1 MIFKFNKF
9 LILLIFS
16 LASLFLTSEE
26 SIEVK
31 NEYTQVVGE
40 IIEILDRNHFKK
52 NIEVNNQKV
61 IDNYF
66 ANLDKEKILLT
77 SEEVSSYST
86 KFKNIYNLDEIFK
99 IYENYSSRSLE
110 LINYQI
116 EVVNLINDSKDLNT
130 TEFIEKSRE
139 DKKRFN
145 SLDAIK
151 NYHALLIKNE
161 LINILLSN
169 EDFEN
174 SRAKL
179 LKRLINR
186 VKSLKR
192 IKSDDIFTLY
202 TNSITSLYDPH
213 TNYLSPKSQEDFEI
227 NMSLSLEGI
236 GAILS
241 SEDGITKIVRLIPG
255 GPAEKSGLL
264 KVNDK
269 IVGVASLPENDI
281 EDVRDWRIDE
291 VVRLIRGPK
300 NTKVR
305 LEVIPN
311 SSPDDVLGRVIEIT
325 RGLVK
330 LEDQAA
336 KKKNVEIYRPNKS
349 YNIGVIDL
357 PAFYMDFDAFSR
369 NQFNYKSSSKDVRN
383 LLRELKEDQVDGVIL
398 DLRGNSGGSLYEAYS
413 LAKLFIGKGSI
424 VQVMESNGSIQPLG
438 HTRGIQNYEGPVM
451 ILVDK
456 LSASASEIL
465 AGAFQD
471 YKRGLVVGSNTFGKG
486 TVQRLENLSYGQLK
500 FTEQKFYRVSG
511 KSTQNLGVIPDI
523 NLPYVFDSEEVGEM
537 ALENSLPYD
546 DISSLE
552 YEPFNSTS
560 NIEMIQSFS
569 KKRVSDSDLNEY
581 IKDQRIQIKNELDK
595 KLIPVN
601 YLVRKSEKKAQEEK
615 RLFIE
620 NRFRV
625 SVGLKPYLNF
635 QEFLDADPE
644 EFNEFSEK
652 MVLEEAARILI
663 DQINFNKPKRLSN
676 SYLRWKFFLSM

>member
-1 MIFKFNKF
+1 MVLKLNKF
-9 LILLIFS
+9 LILLVYF
-16 LASLFLTSEE
+16 LASLNLQSKE
-26 SIEVK
+26 SLGVK
-31 NEYTQVVGE
+31 NEYIPVINE
-40 IIEILDRNHFKK
+40 IIEILDQNHFKK
-52 NIEVNNQKV
+52 NIEINHQKV
-61 IDNYF
+61 IDNF
-66 ANLDKEKILLT
+66 LVNIDKEKIVFT
-77 SEEVSSYST
+77 SFEFNSY
-86 KFKNIYNLDEIFK
+86 KARFKDIFNLDEIFK
-99 IYENYSSRSLE
+99 IYQDYSDRTFE
-110 LINYQI
+110 LISYQKD
-116 EVVNLINDSKDLNT
+116 VVDLIDTSADLNT
-130 TEFIEKSRE
+130 PEFVEKSRE
-139 DKKRFN
+139 DEKRFN
-145 SLDAIK
+145 SLDSIK

-169 EDFEN
+169 DNFEN
-174 SRAKL
+174 SKSKI
-179 LKRLINR
+179 LKRLKNR

-192 IKSDDIFTLY
+192 IKSDDIFSLY
-202 TNSITSLYDPH
+202 INSITSLYDPH

-241 SEDGITKIVRLIPG
+241 TEDGITKIVRLIPG
-255 GPAEKSGLL
+255 GPADKSGLL

-305 LEVIPN
+305 LEVISN
-311 SSPDDVLGRVIEIT
+311 SSPNDILGKVIEIT

-336 KKKNVEIYRPNKS
+336 KKKKVEIYKPNKS

-383 LLRELKEDQVDGVIL
+383 LLRELKEEQVDGVIL

-438 HTRGIQNYEGPVM
+438 HTRGIQNYDGPVM

-471 YKRGLVVGSNTFGKG
+471 YKRGLIVGSNTFGKG

-569 KKRVSDSDLNEY
+569 KKRVSDSNLNEY
-581 IKDQRIQIKNELDK
+581 IKDQKIHSKNEFDK
-595 KLIPVN
+595 SLIPVN

-644 EFNEFSEK
+644 ELNEFSEK

-663 DQINFNKPKRLSN
+663 DQINFNKPKRLS
-676 SYLRWKFFLSM
+676 SSDFR

>member
-1 MIFKFNKF
+1 MI
-9 LILLIFS
+9 
-16 LASLFLTSEE
+16 
-26 SIEVK
+26 
-31 NEYTQVVGE
+31 
-40 IIEILDRNHFKK
+40 
-52 NIEVNNQKV
+52 NI
-61 IDNYF
+61 
-66 ANLDKEKILLT
+66 DKEKIVFT
-77 SEEVSSYST
+77 SVEFNSY
-86 KFKNIYNLDEIFK
+86 KARFKNIYNLSEIFK
-99 IYENYSSRSLE
+99 IYQDYSDRTLE
-110 LINYQI
+110 LISYQK
-116 EVVNLINDSKDLNT
+116 EVVDLINNSADLNT
-130 TEFIEKSRE
+130 TEFVEKSRE
-139 DKKRFN
+139 DEKRFN
-145 SLDAIK
+145 SLDSIK

-161 LINILLSN
+161 FINILLSN
-169 EDFEN
+169 DNFEN
-174 SRAKL
+174 SKSKL
-179 LKRLINR
+179 LKRLKNR

-192 IKSDDIFTLY
+192 IKSDDIFSLY
-202 TNSITSLYDPH
+202 INSITSLYDPH

-241 SEDGITKIVRLIPG
+241 TEDGITKIVRLIPG
-255 GPAEKSGLL
+255 GPADKSGLL

-311 SSPDDVLGRVIEIT
+311 SSPDDILGRVIEIT

-336 KKKNVEIYRPNKS
+336 KKKKVEIYKPNKS

-383 LLRELKEDQVDGVIL
+383 LLRELKEEQVDGVIL

-438 HTRGIQNYEGPVM
+438 HTRGIQNYDGPVM

-471 YKRGLVVGSNTFGKG
+471 YKRGLIVGSNTFGKG

-523 NLPYVFDSEEVGEM
+523 NLPYVFDSKEVGEM

-569 KKRVSDSDLNEY
+569 KKRVSDSNLNEY
-581 IKDQRIQIKNELDK
+581 IKDQKIHNKNELDK

-620 NRFRV
+620 NR
-625 SVGLKPYLNF
+625 
-635 QEFLDADPE
+635 
-644 EFNEFSEK
+644 
-652 MVLEEAARILI
+652 I
-663 DQINFNKPKRLSN
+663 D
-676 SYLRWKFFLSM
+676 

>member
-1 MIFKFNKF
+1 MVFKLNKF
-9 LILLIFS
+9 LILLVYF
-16 LASLFLTSEE
+16 LASLYLPSEE
-26 SIEVK
+26 SLVVK
-31 NEYTQVVGE
+31 NEYKPVVNE
-40 IIEILDRNHFKK
+40 IIEILDQNHFKK
-52 NIEVNNQKV
+52 NIVINEQKV
-61 IDNYF
+61 IDNF
-66 ANLDKEKILLT
+66 LVNIDKEKIVFT
-77 SEEVSSYST
+77 SVEFNSYKAS
-86 KFKNIYNLDEIFK
+86 FKNIYNLEEIFK
-99 IYENYSSRSLE
+99 IYQDYSDRTLE
-110 LINYQI
+110 LINHQKD
-116 EVVNLINDSKDLNT
+116 VVDLIDTSADLNT
-130 TEFIEKSRE
+130 TEFVEKSRE
-139 DKKRFN
+139 DEKRFN
-145 SLDAIK
+145 SLGSIK

-161 LINILLSN
+161 FINILLSN
-169 EDFEN
+169 DNFEN
-174 SRAKL
+174 SKSKL
-179 LKRLINR
+179 LKRLKNR

-192 IKSDDIFTLY
+192 IKSDDIFSLY
-202 TNSITSLYDPH
+202 INSITSLYDPH

-241 SEDGITKIVRLIPG
+241 TEDGITKIVRLIPG
-255 GPAEKSGLL
+255 GPADKSGLL

-311 SSPDDVLGRVIEIT
+311 SSPDDILGRVIEIT

-336 KKKNVEIYRPNKS
+336 KKKKVEIYKPNKS

-383 LLRELKEDQVDGVIL
+383 LLRELKEEQVDGVIL

-438 HTRGIQNYEGPVM
+438 HTRGIQNYDGPVM

-471 YKRGLVVGSNTFGKG
+471 YKRGLIVGSNTFGKG

-569 KKRVSDSDLNEY
+569 KKRVSDSNLNEY
-581 IKDQRIQIKNELDK
+581 IKDQKIHSKNELDK

-644 EFNEFSEK
+644 ELNEFSEK

-663 DQINFNKPKRLSN
+663 DQINFNKPKRLS
-676 SYLRWKFFLSM
+676 SSDFR

>member
-1 MIFKFNKF
+1 MIFKLNKF
-9 LILLIFS
+9 LILLVYF
-16 LASLFLTSEE
+16 LASLYLPSEE
-26 SIEVK
+26 SLVVK
-31 NEYTQVVGE
+31 NEYKPVVNE
-40 IIEILDRNHFKK
+40 IIEILDQNHFKK
-52 NIEVNNQKV
+52 NIVINEQKV
-61 IDNYF
+61 IDNF
-66 ANLDKEKILLT
+66 LVNIDKEKIVFT
-77 SEEVSSYST
+77 SVEFNSYKAS
-86 KFKNIYNLDEIFK
+86 FKNIYNLEEIFK
-99 IYENYSSRSLE
+99 IYQDYSDRTLE
-110 LINYQI
+110 LINYQKD
-116 EVVNLINDSKDLNT
+116 VVDLIDTSADLNT
-130 TEFIEKSRE
+130 TEFVEKSRE
-139 DKKRFN
+139 DEKRFN
-145 SLDAIK
+145 SLDSIK

-161 LINILLSN
+161 FINILLSN
-169 EDFEN
+169 DNFEN
-174 SRAKL
+174 SKSKL
-179 LKRLINR
+179 LKRLKNR

-192 IKSDDIFTLY
+192 IKSDDIFSLY
-202 TNSITSLYDPH
+202 INSITSLYDPH

-241 SEDGITKIVRLIPG
+241 TEDGITKIVRLIPG
-255 GPAEKSGLL
+255 GPADKSGLL

-311 SSPDDVLGRVIEIT
+311 SSPDDILGRVIEIT

-336 KKKNVEIYRPNKS
+336 KKKKVEIYKPNKS

-383 LLRELKEDQVDGVIL
+383 LLRELKEEQVDGVIL

-438 HTRGIQNYEGPVM
+438 HTRGIQNYDGPVM

-471 YKRGLVVGSNTFGKG
+471 YKRGLIVGSNTFGKG

-569 KKRVSDSDLNEY
+569 KKRVSDSNLNEY
-581 IKDQRIQIKNELDK
+581 IKDQKIHNKNELDK

-644 EFNEFSEK
+644 ELNEFSEK

-663 DQINFNKPKRLSN
+663 DQINFNKPKRLS
-676 SYLRWKFFLSM
+676 SSDFR

>member
-1 MIFKFNKF
+1 MAFKFNKI
-9 LILLIFS
+9 LVLLIY
-16 LASLFLTSEE
+16 FLTSLNLPSEE
-26 SIEVK
+26 SLEVK
-31 NEYTQVVGE
+31 NEYKPVVYE
-40 IIEILDRNHFKK
+40 IIEILDQNHFKK
-52 NIEVNNQKV
+52 NIEINEQKV
-61 IDNYF
+61 IGNF
-66 ANLDKEKILLT
+66 LVNLDKEKIVFT
-77 SEEVSSYST
+77 SEEFNSYLA
-86 KFKNIYNLDEIFK
+86 KFKNIYSLDEIFK
-99 IYENYSSRSLE
+99 IYRDYSDRSLE
-110 LINYQI
+110 LISYQKD
-116 EVVNLINDSKDLNT
+116 VVNLINSSSNLNT

-139 DKKRFN
+139 DEKRFN
-145 SLDAIK
+145 SLDSIK

-161 LINILLSN
+161 FINILLSN
-169 EDFEN
+169 DDFEN
-174 SRAKL
+174 AKSKL
-179 LKRLINR
+179 LKRLKNR
-186 VKSLKR
+186 IKSLKR
-192 IKSDDIFTLY
+192 IKSDDIFSLY

-241 SEDGITKIVRLIPG
+241 TEDGITKIVRLIPG
-255 GPAEKSGLL
+255 GPADKSGLL

-311 SSPDDVLGRVIEIT
+311 SSPDDILGRVIEIT

-336 KKKNVEIYRPNKS
+336 KKKKVEIYKPNKS

-383 LLRELKEDQVDGVIL
+383 LLRELKEEQVDGVIL

-438 HTRGIQNYEGPVM
+438 HTRGIQNYDGPVM

-471 YKRGLVVGSNTFGKG
+471 YKRGLIVGSNTFGKG

-569 KKRVSDSDLNEY
+569 KKRVSDSNLNEY
-581 IKDQRIQIKNELDK
+581 IKDQKIHSKNELDK

-644 EFNEFSEK
+644 ELNEFSEK

-663 DQINFNKPKRLSN
+663 DQINFNKPKRLS
-676 SYLRWKFFLSM
+676 SSDFR

>member
-1 MIFKFNKF
+1 MYTVVVTGK
-9 LILLIFS
+9 
-16 LASLFLTSEE
+16 E
-26 SIEVK
+26 SP
-31 NEYTQVVGE
+31 
-40 IIEILDRNHFKK
+40 
-52 NIEVNNQKV
+52 
-61 IDNYF
+61 
-66 ANLDKEKILLT
+66 
-77 SEEVSSYST
+77 
-86 KFKNIYNLDEIFK
+86 
-99 IYENYSSRSLE
+99 
-110 LINYQI
+110 
-116 EVVNLINDSKDLNT
+116 SK
-130 TEFIEKSRE
+130 S
-139 DKKRFN
+139 
-145 SLDAIK
+145 
-151 NYHALLIKNE
+151 
-161 LINILLSN
+161 
-169 EDFEN
+169 
-174 SRAKL
+174 KL
-179 LKRLINR
+179 LNRLKNR

-192 IKSDDIFTLY
+192 IKSDDIFSLY
-202 TNSITSLYDPH
+202 MNSITSLYDPH

-241 SEDGITKIVRLIPG
+241 TDDGITKIVRLIPG
-255 GPAEKSGLL
+255 GPADKSGLL

-311 SSPDDVLGRVIEIT
+311 SASDDVLGRVIEIT

-336 KKKNVEIYRPNKS
+336 KKSKVEIYKPNKS
-349 YNIGVIDL
+349 YSIGVIDL

-383 LLRELKEDQVDGVIL
+383 LLRELKAEQVDGVIL

-438 HTRGIQNYEGPVM
+438 HTRGMQNYEGPVM

-471 YKRGLVVGSNTFGKG
+471 YKRGLIVGSNTFGKG

-511 KSTQNLGVIPDI
+511 KSNVCDAID
-523 NLPYVFDSEEVGEM
+523 VDSK
-537 ALENSLPYD
+537 ASKA
-546 DISSLE
+546 SS
-552 YEPFNSTS
+552 YKT
-560 NIEMIQSFS
+560 
-569 KKRVSDSDLNEY
+569 
-581 IKDQRIQIKNELDK
+581 
-595 KLIPVN
+595 
-601 YLVRKSEKKAQEEK
+601 
-615 RLFIE
+615 
-620 NRFRV
+620 
-625 SVGLKPYLNF
+625 
-635 QEFLDADPE
+635 
-644 EFNEFSEK
+644 
-652 MVLEEAARILI
+652 
-663 DQINFNKPKRLSN
+663 LS
-676 SYLRWKFFLSM
+676 WATC

>member
-1 MIFKFNKF
+1 MLTKINKYIVF
-9 LILLIFS
+9 FIYFFISSNLLSEDLLEAKEDYRLAISEIVQILN
-16 LASLFLTSEE
+16 
-26 SIEVK
+26 K
-31 NEYTQVVGE
+31 
-40 IIEILDRNHFKK
+40 NHFKK
-52 NIEVNNQKV
+52 NIEITHKKV
-61 IDNYF
+61 IDNF
-66 ANLDKEKILLT
+66 LRNLDKEKIIFT
-77 SEEVSSYST
+77 SSEFNSNSSS
-86 KFKNIYNLDEIFK
+86 FKDIYNLNEIFN
-99 IYENYSSRSLE
+99 IHENYHQRSLL
-110 LINYQI
+110 LINHQQDI
-116 EVVNLINDSKDLNT
+116 VNLIGSSKELNT
-130 TEFIEKSRE
+130 TEFINRSRE
-139 DKKRFN
+139 EEERFN
-145 SLDAIK
+145 SLEDIK

-161 LINILLSN
+161 FINILLSN
-169 EDFEN
+169 DDFLN
-174 SRAKL
+174 SKSKL
-179 LKRLINR
+179 LKRLKNR
-186 VKSLKR
+186 AKSLKR
-192 IKSDDIFTLY
+192 IKSDDIFSLY
-202 TNSITSLYDPH
+202 MNSITSLYDPH

-241 SEDGITKIVRLIPG
+241 TDDGITKIVRLIPG
-255 GPAEKSGLL
+255 GPADKSGLL

-281 EDVRDWRIDE
+281 QDVRDWRIDE

-311 SSPDDVLGRVIEIT
+311 SASDDVLGRVIEIT

-336 KKKNVEIYRPNKS
+336 KKSKVEIYKPNKS
-349 YNIGVIDL
+349 YSIGVIDL

-383 LLRELKEDQVDGVIL
+383 LLRELKAEQVDGVIL

-438 HTRGIQNYEGPVM
+438 HTRGMQNYEGPVM

-471 YKRGLVVGSNTFGKG
+471 YKRGLIVGSNTFGKG

-511 KSTQNLGVIPDI
+511 KSTQNLGVVPDI
-523 NLPYVFDSEEVGEM
+523 KLPYVFNSEEVGEM
-537 ALENSLPYD
+537 VLENSLPYD
-546 DISSLE
+546 DISSLD

-569 KKRVSDSDLNEY
+569 KKRVTDSNLNEY
-581 IKDQRIQIKNELDK
+581 IKDQKNQNKNELNK

-601 YLVRKSEKKAQEEK
+601 YLVRKSEKKAREEK

-625 SVGLKPYLNF
+625 SLGLRPYLNF

-644 EFNEFSEK
+644 EITEFSEK

-663 DQINFNKPKRLSN
+663 DQINFNKPKRIS
-676 SYLRWKFFLSM
+676 SSDFR

>member
-1 MIFKFNKF
+1 MIKTFYK
-9 LILLIFS
+9 LIF
-16 LASLFLTSEE
+16 FLTSLSVSLSLFGNDLLGPKEE
-26 SIEVK
+26 YKLVIS
-31 NEYTQVVGE
+31 E
-40 IIEILDRNHFKK
+40 IIQILDQNHFKK
-52 NIEVNNQKV
+52 NIEISNLKV
-61 IDNYF
+61 IDNF
-66 ANLDKEKILLT
+66 LNTLDKEKIIFT
-77 SEEVSSYST
+77 ADEYDSYSLNFRSIFDL
-86 KFKNIYNLDEIFK
+86 KEIFM
-99 IYENYSSRSLE
+99 IYDDFAKRSIE
-110 LINYQI
+110 LINHQI
-116 EVVNLINDSKDLNT
+116 NVVNNLESSEELNT
-130 TEFIEKSRE
+130 TDFIGKTRE
-139 DKKRFN
+139 DETRFG
-145 SLDAIK
+145 SLADIK

-161 LINILLSN
+161 FINIILSS
-169 EDFEN
+169 EEFV
-174 SRAKL
+174 SSKSKL
-179 LKRLINR
+179 LKRLKNR
-186 VKSLKR
+186 LKSLKR
-192 IKSDDIFTLY
+192 VKSDDIFSLFA
-202 TNSITSLYDPH
+202 NAITSLYDPH

-241 SEDGITKIVRLIPG
+241 TEDGITKIVRLIPG
-255 GPAEKSGLL
+255 GPADKSGLL

-269 IVGVASLPENDI
+269 IVGVASLPENEL

-300 NTKVR
+300 NTKVK

-311 SSPDDVLGRVIEIT
+311 SAPDDVLGRIIEIT

-336 KKKNVEIYRPNKS
+336 KKKNVEIYKLNKS

-383 LLRELKEDQVDGVIL
+383 LLRELEEEQVDGVIL

-413 LAKLFIGKGSI
+413 LAKLFIGRGSV

-438 HTRGIQNYEGPVM
+438 HTRGSQNYEGPVM

-471 YKRGLVVGSNTFGKG
+471 YKRGLIVGSNTFGKG
-486 TVQRLENLSYGQLK
+486 TVQRLENLNYGQLK

-511 KSTQNLGVIPDI
+511 KSTQNLGVVPDI
-523 NLPYVFDSEEVGEM
+523 TLPYVFDSKEIGEM
-537 ALENSLPYD
+537 SLENSLPYD

-552 YEPFNSTS
+552 YKTFNSTS
-560 NIEMIQSFS
+560 NIEMIQNFS
-569 KKRVSDSDLNEY
+569 EKRVSDSNLNEY
-581 IKDQRIQIKNELDK
+581 IKDQKNQNLNEINK

-601 YLVRKSEKKAQEEK
+601 FLVRKSEKKAQEEK

-625 SVGLKPYLNF
+625 SVGLKPFLNF
-635 QEFLDADPE
+635 QEFLDSDPE
-644 EFNEFSEK
+644 EFNELSEK
-652 MVLEEAARILI
+652 IVLEEAARILI
-663 DQINFNKPKRLSN
+663 DQINFNKPKRLSSSN
-676 SYLRWKFFLSM
+676 FR

>member
-1 MIFKFNKF
+1 MLLRDIVKYTAF
-9 LILLIFS
+9 ILSLSFS
-16 LASLFLTSEE
+16 IGVFAEENLSAKKQYKLVISE
-26 SIEVK
+26 IV
-31 NEYTQVVGE
+31 Q
-40 IIEILDRNHFKK
+40 ILNRNHFKK
-52 NIEVNNQKV
+52 NIEISEGEV
-61 IDNYF
+61 IGNF
-66 ANLDKEKILLT
+66 FVNLDKEKIIF
-77 SEEVSSYST
+77 S
-86 KFKNIYNLDEIFK
+86 LDEVDSLSQKFENIFDVEK
-99 IYENYSSRSLE
+99 IFDIYRFYSDRSLE
-110 LINYQI
+110 LINHQKEI
-116 EVVNLINDSKDLNT
+116 ISNIFNSNDLNT
-130 TEFIEKSRE
+130 IDFVDKSRE
-139 DKKRFN
+139 DKKRFA
-145 SLDAIK
+145 SLDEIK
-151 NYHALLIKNE
+151 KYQTLIIKNE
-161 LINILLSN
+161 FISILLSN
-169 EDFEN
+169 TSFEN
-174 SRAKL
+174 TKNKL
-179 LKRLINR
+179 LKRLDNR
-186 VKSLKR
+186 IKSLNR
-192 IKSDDIFTLY
+192 IKSDDIFSLY

-241 SEDGITKIVRLIPG
+241 IEDGITKIVRLIPG
-255 GPAEKSGLL
+255 GPADKSGLL

-269 IVGVASLPENDI
+269 IVGVASLPENEI

-300 NTKVR
+300 NSKVR
-305 LEVIPN
+305 LEIISN
-311 SSPDDVLGRVIEIT
+311 SSSDDVLGRVIEIT

-336 KKKNVEIYRPNKS
+336 KKKKVEIFRPNKS

-357 PAFYMDFDAFSR
+357 PAFYMDFDAFSK
-369 NQFNYKSSSKDVRN
+369 NQFNYKSSSKDVRK
-383 LLRELKEDQVDGVIL
+383 LLRELKEEKVDGVIL

-413 LAKLFIGKGSI
+413 LAKLFIGKGSV

-438 HTRGIQNYEGPVM
+438 HTRGIQNYDGPVM

-471 YKRGLVVGSNTFGKG
+471 YKRGLIVGSSTFGKG

-511 KSTQNLGVIPDI
+511 KSTQNMGVIPDV
-523 NLPYVFDSEEVGEM
+523 NLPFVFDSDEIGEIT
-537 ALENSLPYD
+537 LENSLPYD
-546 DISSLE
+546 DISSVE
-552 YEPFNSTS
+552 YEPFISNS
-560 NIEMIQSFS
+560 NVEMIQSFS
-569 KKRVSDSDLNEY
+569 KKRVSDSNLNEY
-581 IKDQRIQIKNELDK
+581 IESQKIHNKREMDK

-601 YLVRKSEKKAQEEK
+601 YQLRKSEKASQEEK

-625 SVGLKPYLNF
+625 SVGLKPYLNY

-644 EFNEFSEK
+644 EINEFSEK

-663 DQINFNKPKRLSN
+663 DQINFDKPKRLSSFN
-676 SYLRWKFFLSM
+676 FK

>member
-1 MIFKFNKF
+1 MVIKLNKF
-9 LILLIFS
+9 LILLVYF
-16 LASLFLTSEE
+16 LASPYLPSEE
-26 SIEVK
+26 SLEAK
-31 NEYTQVVGE
+31 NEYKPVVNE

-52 NIEVNNQKV
+52 NIEINEQKV
-61 IDNYF
+61 IDNF
-66 ANLDKEKILLT
+66 LVNIDKEKIVFT
-77 SEEVSSYST
+77 SVEFNSYKAS
-86 KFKNIYNLDEIFK
+86 FKNIYNLEEIFK
-99 IYENYSSRSLE
+99 IYQDYSDRTLE
-110 LINYQI
+110 LINYQKD
-116 EVVNLINDSKDLNT
+116 VVDLIDTSADLNT
-130 TEFIEKSRE
+130 TEFVEKSRE
-139 DKKRFN
+139 DEKRFN
-145 SLDAIK
+145 SLGSIK

-161 LINILLSN
+161 FINILLSN
-169 EDFEN
+169 DNFEN
-174 SRAKL
+174 SKSKL
-179 LKRLINR
+179 LKRLKNR

-192 IKSDDIFTLY
+192 IKSDDIFSLY
-202 TNSITSLYDPH
+202 INSITSLYDPH

-241 SEDGITKIVRLIPG
+241 TEDGITKIVRLIPG
-255 GPAEKSGLL
+255 GPADKSGLL
-264 KVNDK
+264 KINDK

-311 SSPDDVLGRVIEIT
+311 SSPDDILGRVIEIT

-336 KKKNVEIYRPNKS
+336 KKKKVEIYKPNKS

-383 LLRELKEDQVDGVIL
+383 LLRELKEEQVDGVIL

-471 YKRGLVVGSNTFGKG
+471 YKRGLIVGSNTFGKG

-569 KKRVSDSDLNEY
+569 KKRVSDSNLNEY
-581 IKDQRIQIKNELDK
+581 IKDQKIHSKNELDK

-644 EFNEFSEK
+644 ELNEFSEK

-663 DQINFNKPKRLSN
+663 DQINFNKPKRLS
-676 SYLRWKFFLSM
+676 SSDFR

>member
-1 MIFKFNKF
+1 MAFKFNKI
-9 LILLIFS
+9 LVLLIY
-16 LASLFLTSEE
+16 FLTSLNLPSEE
-26 SIEVK
+26 SLEVK
-31 NEYTQVVGE
+31 NEYKPVVNE
-40 IIEILDRNHFKK
+40 IIEILDQNHFKK
-52 NIEVNNQKV
+52 NIEINEQKV
-61 IDNYF
+61 IDNF
-66 ANLDKEKILLT
+66 LVNLDKEKIVFT
-77 SEEVSSYST
+77 SEEFNSYLAR
-86 KFKNIYNLDEIFK
+86 FKNIYSLDEIFK
-99 IYENYSSRSLE
+99 IYQDYSDRSLE
-110 LINYQI
+110 LINYQKD
-116 EVVNLINDSKDLNT
+116 VVDLINTSSNLNT

-139 DKKRFN
+139 DEKRFN
-145 SLDAIK
+145 SLDSIK

-161 LINILLSN
+161 FINILLSN
-169 EDFEN
+169 DDFEN
-174 SRAKL
+174 SKSKL
-179 LKRLINR
+179 LKRLKNR
-186 VKSLKR
+186 IKSLKR
-192 IKSDDIFTLY
+192 IKSDDIFSLY

-241 SEDGITKIVRLIPG
+241 TEDGITKIVRLIPG
-255 GPAEKSGLL
+255 GPADKSGLL

-311 SSPDDVLGRVIEIT
+311 SSPDDILGRVIEIT

-336 KKKNVEIYRPNKS
+336 KKKKVEIYKPNKS

-383 LLRELKEDQVDGVIL
+383 LLRELKEEQVDGVIL

-438 HTRGIQNYEGPVM
+438 HTRGIQNYDGPVM

-471 YKRGLVVGSNTFGKG
+471 YKRGLIVGSNTFGKG

-569 KKRVSDSDLNEY
+569 KKRVSDSNLNEY
-581 IKDQRIQIKNELDK
+581 IKDQKIHSKNELDK

-644 EFNEFSEK
+644 ELNEFSEK

-663 DQINFNKPKRLSN
+663 DQINFNKPKRLS
-676 SYLRWKFFLSM
+676 SSDFR

>member
-1 MIFKFNKF
+1 MVIKLNQF
-9 LILLIFS
+9 LILLVY
-16 LASLFLTSEE
+16 FLTSLNLPSEE
-26 SIEVK
+26 SLEVK
-31 NEYTQVVGE
+31 NEYKPVINE
-40 IIEILDRNHFKK
+40 IIEILDQNHFKK
-52 NIEVNNQKV
+52 NIEINEQKV
-61 IDNYF
+61 IDNF
-66 ANLDKEKILLT
+66 LVNIDKEKIVFT
-77 SEEVSSYST
+77 SVEFNSY
-86 KFKNIYNLDEIFK
+86 KARFKNIYNLEEIFK
-99 IYENYSSRSLE
+99 IYQDYSDRTLE
-110 LINYQI
+110 LISYQKDVI
-116 EVVNLINDSKDLNT
+116 DLIDTLADLNT
-130 TEFIEKSRE
+130 TEFVEKNRE
-139 DKKRFN
+139 DEKRFI
-145 SLDAIK
+145 SLDSIK

-169 EDFEN
+169 DNFEN
-174 SRAKL
+174 SKSKL
-179 LKRLINR
+179 LKRLKNR

-192 IKSDDIFTLY
+192 IKSDDIFSLY
-202 TNSITSLYDPH
+202 INSITSLYDPH

-241 SEDGITKIVRLIPG
+241 TEDGITKIVRLIPG
-255 GPAEKSGLL
+255 GPADKSGLL

-311 SSPDDVLGRVIEIT
+311 SSPDDILGRVIEIT

-336 KKKNVEIYRPNKS
+336 KKKKVEIYKPNKS

-383 LLRELKEDQVDGVIL
+383 LLRELKEEQVDGVIL

-438 HTRGIQNYEGPVM
+438 HTRGIQNYDGPVM

-471 YKRGLVVGSNTFGKG
+471 YKRGLIVGSNTFGKG

-569 KKRVSDSDLNEY
+569 KKRVSDSNLNEY
-581 IKDQRIQIKNELDK
+581 IKDQKIHNKNELDK

-644 EFNEFSEK
+644 ELNEFSEK

-663 DQINFNKPKRLSN
+663 DQINFNKHKRLSSSN
-676 SYLRWKFFLSM
+676 FR

>member
-1 MIFKFNKF
+1 MVFKLNKF
-9 LILLIFS
+9 LILLVYFLSS
-16 LASLFLTSEE
+16 LYLPSEE
-26 SIEVK
+26 SLVVK
-31 NEYTQVVGE
+31 NEYKPVVNE
-40 IIEILDRNHFKK
+40 IIEILDQNHFKK
-52 NIEVNNQKV
+52 NIVINEQKV
-61 IDNYF
+61 IDNF
-66 ANLDKEKILLT
+66 LVNIDKEKIVFT
-77 SEEVSSYST
+77 SVEFNSYKAS
-86 KFKNIYNLDEIFK
+86 FKNIYNLEEIFK
-99 IYENYSSRSLE
+99 IYQDYSDRTLE
-110 LINYQI
+110 LINYQKD
-116 EVVNLINDSKDLNT
+116 VVDLIDTSADLNT
-130 TEFIEKSRE
+130 TEFVEKSRE
-139 DKKRFN
+139 DEKRFN
-145 SLDAIK
+145 SLDSIK

-161 LINILLSN
+161 FINILLSN
-169 EDFEN
+169 DNFEN
-174 SRAKL
+174 SKSKL
-179 LKRLINR
+179 LKRLKNR

-192 IKSDDIFTLY
+192 IKSDDIFSLY
-202 TNSITSLYDPH
+202 INSITSLYDPH

-241 SEDGITKIVRLIPG
+241 TEDGITKIVRLIPG
-255 GPAEKSGLL
+255 GPADKSGLL

-311 SSPDDVLGRVIEIT
+311 SSPDDILGRVIEIT

-336 KKKNVEIYRPNKS
+336 KKKKVEIYKPNKS

-383 LLRELKEDQVDGVIL
+383 LLRELKEEQVDGVIL

-438 HTRGIQNYEGPVM
+438 HTRGIQNYDGPVM

-471 YKRGLVVGSNTFGKG
+471 YKRGLIVGSNTFGKG

-523 NLPYVFDSEEVGEM
+523 NLPYVFDSKEVGEM

-569 KKRVSDSDLNEY
+569 KKRVSDSNLNEY
-581 IKDQRIQIKNELDK
+581 IKDQKIHSKNELDK

-644 EFNEFSEK
+644 ELNEFSEK

-663 DQINFNKPKRLSN
+663 DQINFNKPKRLS
-676 SYLRWKFFLSM
+676 SSDFR

>member
-1 MIFKFNKF
+1 MLTKINKYIVF
-9 LILLIFS
+9 FIYFFISSNLLSEDLLEAKEDYRLAISEVVQILN
-16 LASLFLTSEE
+16 
-26 SIEVK
+26 K
-31 NEYTQVVGE
+31 
-40 IIEILDRNHFKK
+40 NHFKK
-52 NIEVNNQKV
+52 NIEITHKKV
-61 IDNYF
+61 IDNF
-66 ANLDKEKILLT
+66 LRNLDKEKIIFT
-77 SEEVSSYST
+77 SSEFNSNSSS
-86 KFKNIYNLDEIFK
+86 FKDIYNLNEIFN
-99 IYENYSSRSLE
+99 IYENYHQRSLL
-110 LINYQI
+110 LISHQQDI
-116 EVVNLINDSKDLNT
+116 VNLIGSSKELNT
-130 TEFIEKSRE
+130 TEFINRSRE
-139 DKKRFN
+139 EEQRFN
-145 SLDAIK
+145 SLEDIK

-161 LINILLSN
+161 FINILLSN
-169 EDFEN
+169 DDFLN
-174 SRAKL
+174 SKSKL
-179 LKRLINR
+179 LKRLKNR
-186 VKSLKR
+186 AKSLKR
-192 IKSDDIFTLY
+192 IKSDDIFSLY
-202 TNSITSLYDPH
+202 MNSITSLYDPH

-241 SEDGITKIVRLIPG
+241 TDDGITKIVRLIPG
-255 GPAEKSGLL
+255 GPADKSGLL

-269 IVGVASLPENDI
+269 IVGVASVPENDI
-281 EDVRDWRIDE
+281 QDVRDWRIDE

-311 SSPDDVLGRVIEIT
+311 SASDDVLGRVIEIT

-336 KKKNVEIYRPNKS
+336 KKSKVEIYKPNKS
-349 YNIGVIDL
+349 YSIGVIDL

-383 LLRELKEDQVDGVIL
+383 LLRELKAEQVDGVIL

-438 HTRGIQNYEGPVM
+438 HTRGMQNYEGPVM

-471 YKRGLVVGSNTFGKG
+471 YKRGLIVGSNTFGKG

-523 NLPYVFDSEEVGEM
+523 NLPYVFNSEDVGEM
-537 ALENSLPYD
+537 VLENSLPYD
-546 DISSLE
+546 DISSLD

-569 KKRVSDSDLNEY
+569 KKRVTDSNLNEY
-581 IKDQRIQIKNELDK
+581 IKDQKNQNKNELNK

-601 YLVRKSEKKAQEEK
+601 YLVRKSEKKAREEK

-625 SVGLKPYLNF
+625 SLGLRPYLNF

-644 EFNEFSEK
+644 EITEFSEK

-663 DQINFNKPKRLSN
+663 DQINFNKPKRIS
-676 SYLRWKFFLSM
+676 SSDFR

>member
-1 MIFKFNKF
+1 MLLKLNKF
-9 LILLIFS
+9 LSLLIFL
-16 LASLFLTSEE
+16 LASFFLASEQ
-26 SIEVK
+26 SLEVK
-31 NEYTQVVGE
+31 NEYSQVVGE

-52 NIEVNNQKV
+52 NIDINDQKV
-61 IDNYF
+61 MDNF
-66 ANLDKEKILLT
+66 LANLDKEKIILT
-77 SEEVSSYST
+77 AREISSYSA

-99 IYENYSSRSLE
+99 IYENYSNRSLE
-110 LINYQI
+110 LINHQI
-116 EVVNLINDSKDLNT
+116 NVVNLINDSNDLNT
-130 TEFIEKSRE
+130 TKFIEKSRE
-139 DKKRFN
+139 DKKRFD

-161 LINILLSN
+161 FINIHLSN
-169 EDFEN
+169 EDFKN
-174 SRAKL
+174 SKLKL
-179 LKRLINR
+179 LKRLKNR

-192 IKSDDIFTLY
+192 IKSDDIFSLY

-241 SEDGITKIVRLIPG
+241 TEDGITKIIRLIPG

-281 EDVRDWRIDE
+281 EDVRDWSIDE

-300 NTKVR
+300 NTKVK

-336 KKKNVEIYRPNKS
+336 KKKKVEIYRPNKS

-357 PAFYMDFDAFSR
+357 PAFYMDFDAFSK

-383 LLRELKEDQVDGVIL
+383 LLRELKEEQVDGIIL

-471 YKRGLVVGSNTFGKG
+471 YKRGLIVGSNTFGKG

-569 KKRVSDSDLNEY
+569 KKRVSDSNLNEY
-581 IKDQRIQIKNELDK
+581 IKDQKIQIKNELDK

-625 SVGLKPYLNF
+625 SIGLKPYLNF

-663 DQINFNKPKRLSN
+663 DQINFNKPKRLSS
-676 SYLRWKFFLSM
+676 SYFR

>member
-1 MIFKFNKF
+1 MVFRLNKF
-9 LILLIFS
+9 LILLVYF
-16 LASLFLTSEE
+16 LASLYLPSEE
-26 SIEVK
+26 SLVVK
-31 NEYTQVVGE
+31 NEYKPVVNE
-40 IIEILDRNHFKK
+40 IIEILDQNHFKK
-52 NIEVNNQKV
+52 NIEINEQKV
-61 IDNYF
+61 IDNF
-66 ANLDKEKILLT
+66 LVNIDKEKIVFT
-77 SEEVSSYST
+77 SVEFNSYKAS
-86 KFKNIYNLDEIFK
+86 FKNIYNLEEIFK
-99 IYENYSSRSLE
+99 IYQDYSDRTLE
-110 LINYQI
+110 LINYQKD
-116 EVVNLINDSKDLNT
+116 VVNLIDTSADLNT
-130 TEFIEKSRE
+130 TEFVEKSRE
-139 DKKRFN
+139 DEKRFN
-145 SLDAIK
+145 SLDSIK

-161 LINILLSN
+161 FINILLSN
-169 EDFEN
+169 DNFEN
-174 SRAKL
+174 SKSKL
-179 LKRLINR
+179 LKRLKNR

-192 IKSDDIFTLY
+192 IKSDDIFSLY
-202 TNSITSLYDPH
+202 INSITSLYDPH

-241 SEDGITKIVRLIPG
+241 TEDGITKIVRLIPG
-255 GPAEKSGLL
+255 GPADKSGLL

-311 SSPDDVLGRVIEIT
+311 SSPDDILGRVIEIT

-336 KKKNVEIYRPNKS
+336 KKKKVEIYKPNKS

-383 LLRELKEDQVDGVIL
+383 LLRELKEEQVDGVIL

-438 HTRGIQNYEGPVM
+438 HTRGIQNYDGPVM

-471 YKRGLVVGSNTFGKG
+471 YKRGLIVGSNTFGKG

-569 KKRVSDSDLNEY
+569 KKRVSDSNLNEY
-581 IKDQRIQIKNELDK
+581 IKDQKIQSKNELDK

-601 YLVRKSEKKAQEEK
+601 FLVRKSEKKAQEEK

-644 EFNEFSEK
+644 ELNEFSEK

-663 DQINFNKPKRLSN
+663 DQINFNKPKRLS
-676 SYLRWKFFLSM
+676 SSDFR

>member
-1 MIFKFNKF
+1 MMFKLNKF
-9 LILLIFS
+9 LALLVFS
-16 LASLFLTSEE
+16 LASLSLTSEE
-26 SIEVK
+26 SLEVK
-31 NEYTQVVGE
+31 NEYRQVVSE
-40 IIEILDRNHFKK
+40 IIEILERNHFKK
-52 NIEVNNQKV
+52 NIDINDQKV
-61 IDNYF
+61 MDNF
-66 ANLDKEKILLT
+66 LMNLDKEKILLT
-77 SEEVSSYST
+77 SVEIDSYST
-86 KFKNIYNLDEIFK
+86 KFKNIFNLDEIFK
-99 IYENYSSRSLE
+99 IYENYSNRSLE

-116 EVVNLINDSKDLNT
+116 DVINSINDLNDLNT
-130 TEFIEKSRE
+130 TEFIQKSRE
-139 DKKRFN
+139 DEKRFN

-151 NYHALLIKNE
+151 DYHALLIKNE
-161 LINILLSN
+161 FISILLSN
-169 EDFEN
+169 ENFEN
-174 SRAKL
+174 SRSKL
-179 LKRLINR
+179 LKRLKNR

-192 IKSDDIFTLY
+192 ISSDDIFSLY

-241 SEDGITKIVRLIPG
+241 TEDGITKIVRLIPG

-300 NTKVR
+300 NSKVK
-305 LEVIPN
+305 LEVISN

-336 KKKNVEIYRPNKS
+336 KKKKVQIYKPNKS

-357 PAFYMDFDAFSR
+357 PAFYMDFDAFSK

-383 LLRELKEDQVDGVIL
+383 LLRELKEEQVDGVIL

-471 YKRGLVVGSNTFGKG
+471 YKRGLIVGSNTFGKG

-511 KSTQNLGVIPDI
+511 KSTQNLGVTPDI

-569 KKRVSDSDLNEY
+569 KKRVSDSNLNEY
-581 IKDQRIQIKNELDK
+581 IKDQRIQIKNESDK

-644 EFNEFSEK
+644 ELNEFSEK

-663 DQINFNKPKRLSN
+663 DQINFNKPKRLSS
-676 SYLRWKFFLSM
+676 SYFR

>member
-1 MIFKFNKF
+1 MIFRLNKF
-9 LILLIFS
+9 LILLVYF
-16 LASLFLTSEE
+16 LASLYLPSEE
-26 SIEVK
+26 SLVVK
-31 NEYTQVVGE
+31 NEYKPVVNE
-40 IIEILDRNHFKK
+40 IIEILDQNHFKK
-52 NIEVNNQKV
+52 NIVINEQKV
-61 IDNYF
+61 IDNF
-66 ANLDKEKILLT
+66 LVNIDKEKIVFT
-77 SEEVSSYST
+77 SVEFNSYKAS
-86 KFKNIYNLDEIFK
+86 FKNIYNLEEIFK
-99 IYENYSSRSLE
+99 IYQDYSDRTLE
-110 LINYQI
+110 LINYQKD
-116 EVVNLINDSKDLNT
+116 VVDLIDTSADLNT
-130 TEFIEKSRE
+130 TEFVEKSRE
-139 DKKRFN
+139 DEKRFN
-145 SLDAIK
+145 SLDSIK

-161 LINILLSN
+161 FINILLSN
-169 EDFEN
+169 DNFEN
-174 SRAKL
+174 SKSKL
-179 LKRLINR
+179 LKRLKNR

-192 IKSDDIFTLY
+192 IKSDDIFSLY
-202 TNSITSLYDPH
+202 INSITSLYDPH

-241 SEDGITKIVRLIPG
+241 TEDGITKIVRLIPG
-255 GPAEKSGLL
+255 GPADKSGLL

-311 SSPDDVLGRVIEIT
+311 SSPDDILGRVIEIT

-336 KKKNVEIYRPNKS
+336 KKKKVEIYKPNKS

-383 LLRELKEDQVDGVIL
+383 LLRELKEEQVDGVIL

-438 HTRGIQNYEGPVM
+438 HTRGIQNYDGPVM

-471 YKRGLVVGSNTFGKG
+471 YKRGLIVGSNTFGKG

-569 KKRVSDSDLNEY
+569 KKRVSDSNLNEY
-581 IKDQRIQIKNELDK
+581 IKDQKIHNKNELDK

-644 EFNEFSEK
+644 ELNEFSEK

-663 DQINFNKPKRLSN
+663 DQINFNKPKRLS
-676 SYLRWKFFLSM
+676 SSDFR

>member
-1 MIFKFNKF
+1 MVFKLNKF
-9 LILLIFS
+9 LILLVYF
-16 LASLFLTSEE
+16 LASLYLPSEE
-26 SIEVK
+26 SLVVK
-31 NEYTQVVGE
+31 NEYKPVVNE
-40 IIEILDRNHFKK
+40 IIEILDQNHFKK
-52 NIEVNNQKV
+52 NIVINEQKV
-61 IDNYF
+61 IDNF
-66 ANLDKEKILLT
+66 LVNIDKEKIVFT
-77 SEEVSSYST
+77 SFEFNSYKAS
-86 KFKNIYNLDEIFK
+86 FKNIYNLEEIFK
-99 IYENYSSRSLE
+99 IYQDYSDRTLE
-110 LINYQI
+110 LINYQKD
-116 EVVNLINDSKDLNT
+116 VVDLIDTSADLNT
-130 TEFIEKSRE
+130 TEFVEKSRE
-139 DKKRFN
+139 DEKRFN
-145 SLDAIK
+145 SLDSIK

-161 LINILLSN
+161 FINILLSN
-169 EDFEN
+169 DNFEN
-174 SRAKL
+174 SKSKL
-179 LKRLINR
+179 LKRLKNR

-192 IKSDDIFTLY
+192 IKSDDIFSLY
-202 TNSITSLYDPH
+202 INSITSLYDPH

-241 SEDGITKIVRLIPG
+241 TEDGITKIVRLIPG
-255 GPAEKSGLL
+255 GPADKSGLL

-311 SSPDDVLGRVIEIT
+311 SSPDDILGRVIEIT

-336 KKKNVEIYRPNKS
+336 KKKKVEIYKPNKS

-383 LLRELKEDQVDGVIL
+383 LLRELKEEQVDGVIL

-438 HTRGIQNYEGPVM
+438 HTRGIQNYDGPVM

-471 YKRGLVVGSNTFGKG
+471 YKRGLIVGSNTFGKG

-523 NLPYVFDSEEVGEM
+523 NLPYVFDSKEVGEM

-569 KKRVSDSDLNEY
+569 KKRVSDSNLNEY
-581 IKDQRIQIKNELDK
+581 IKDQKIHSKNELDK

-644 EFNEFSEK
+644 ELNEFSEK

-663 DQINFNKPKRLSN
+663 DQINFNKPKRLS
-676 SYLRWKFFLSM
+676 SSDFR

>member
-1 MIFKFNKF
+1 MLLRDIVKYTAF
-9 LILLIFS
+9 ILSLSFS
-16 LASLFLTSEE
+16 IGVFAEENLSAKKQYKLVISE
-26 SIEVK
+26 IV
-31 NEYTQVVGE
+31 Q
-40 IIEILDRNHFKK
+40 ILNRNHFKK
-52 NIEVNNQKV
+52 NIEISEGEV
-61 IDNYF
+61 IGNF
-66 ANLDKEKILLT
+66 FVNLDKEKIIF
-77 SEEVSSYST
+77 S
-86 KFKNIYNLDEIFK
+86 LDEVDSLSQEFENIFDVEK
-99 IYENYSSRSLE
+99 IFDIYRFYSDRSLE
-110 LINYQI
+110 LINHQKEI
-116 EVVNLINDSKDLNT
+116 VINIFNTNDLNT
-130 TEFIEKSRE
+130 IDFVDKSRE
-139 DKKRFN
+139 DKKRFA
-145 SLDAIK
+145 SLDEIK
-151 NYHALLIKNE
+151 KYQTLIVKNE
-161 LINILLSN
+161 FISILLSN
-169 EDFEN
+169 NSFEN
-174 SRAKL
+174 TKNKL
-179 LKRLINR
+179 LKRLDNR
-186 VKSLKR
+186 IKSLNR
-192 IKSDDIFTLY
+192 IKSDDIFSLY

-241 SEDGITKIVRLIPG
+241 TEDGITKIVRLIPG
-255 GPAEKSGLL
+255 GPADKSGLL

-269 IVGVASLPENDI
+269 IVGVASLPEKEI

-300 NTKVR
+300 NSKVR
-305 LEVIPN
+305 LEIISN
-311 SSPDDVLGRVIEIT
+311 SSSDDVLGRVIEIT

-336 KKKNVEIYRPNKS
+336 KKKKVEIFRPNKS

-357 PAFYMDFDAFSR
+357 PAFYMDFDAFSK
-369 NQFNYKSSSKDVRN
+369 NQFNYKSSSKDVRK
-383 LLRELKEDQVDGVIL
+383 LLRELKEEKVDGVIL

-413 LAKLFIGKGSI
+413 LAKLFIGKGSV

-438 HTRGIQNYEGPVM
+438 HTRGIQNYDGPVM

-471 YKRGLVVGSNTFGKG
+471 YKRGLIVGSSTFGKG

-511 KSTQNLGVIPDI
+511 KSTQNMGVIPDV
-523 NLPYVFDSEEVGEM
+523 NLPFVFDSDEIGEVT
-537 ALENSLPYD
+537 LENSLPYD
-546 DISSLE
+546 DISSVE
-552 YEPFNSTS
+552 FEPFISNS
-560 NIEMIQSFS
+560 NVEMIQSFS
-569 KKRVSDSDLNEY
+569 KKRISDSNLNEY
-581 IKDQRIQIKNELDK
+581 IESQKIHNKREMNK

-601 YLVRKSEKKAQEEK
+601 YQLRKSEKASQEEK

-625 SVGLKPYLNF
+625 SVGLKPYLNY

-644 EFNEFSEK
+644 EINEFSEK

-663 DQINFNKPKRLSN
+663 DQINFDKPKRLSSFN
-676 SYLRWKFFLSM
+676 FK

>member
-1 MIFKFNKF
+1 MLTKINIYIVFFIYFFISSNLLSEDLLEAKEDYRLAISEIVQILNK
-9 LILLIFS
+9 
-16 LASLFLTSEE
+16 
-26 SIEVK
+26 
-31 NEYTQVVGE
+31 
-40 IIEILDRNHFKK
+40 NHFKK
-52 NIEVNNQKV
+52 NIEITHKKV
-61 IDNYF
+61 IDNF
-66 ANLDKEKILLT
+66 LRNLDKEKIIFT
-77 SEEVSSYST
+77 SSEFNSNSLP
-86 KFKNIYNLDEIFK
+86 FKDIYNLNEIFN
-99 IYENYSSRSLE
+99 IYENYHQRSLL
-110 LINYQI
+110 LISHQQD
-116 EVVNLINDSKDLNT
+116 VVNLIGSSKELNT
-130 TEFIEKSRE
+130 TEFINRSRE
-139 DKKRFN
+139 EEERFN
-145 SLDAIK
+145 SLEDIK

-161 LINILLSN
+161 FINILLSN
-169 EDFEN
+169 DDFLN
-174 SRAKL
+174 SKSKL
-179 LKRLINR
+179 LKRLKNR
-186 VKSLKR
+186 AKSLKR
-192 IKSDDIFTLY
+192 IKSDDIFSLY
-202 TNSITSLYDPH
+202 MNSITSLYDPH

-241 SEDGITKIVRLIPG
+241 TDDGITKIVRLIPG
-255 GPAEKSGLL
+255 GPADKSGLL

-281 EDVRDWRIDE
+281 QDVRDWRIDE

-311 SSPDDVLGRVIEIT
+311 SASDDVLGRVIEIT

-336 KKKNVEIYRPNKS
+336 KKSKVEIYKPNKS
-349 YNIGVIDL
+349 YSIGVIDL

-383 LLRELKEDQVDGVIL
+383 LLRELKAEQVDGVIL

-438 HTRGIQNYEGPVM
+438 HTRGMQNYEGPVM

-471 YKRGLVVGSNTFGKG
+471 YKRGLIVGSKTFGKG

-523 NLPYVFDSEEVGEM
+523 NLPYVFNSEEVGEM
-537 ALENSLPYD
+537 VLENSLPYD
-546 DISSLE
+546 DISSLD

-569 KKRVSDSDLNEY
+569 KKRVTDSNLNEY
-581 IKDQRIQIKNELDK
+581 IKDQKNQNKNELNK

-601 YLVRKSEKKAQEEK
+601 YLVRKSEKKAREEK

-625 SVGLKPYLNF
+625 SLGLRPYLNF
-635 QEFLDADPE
+635 QEFQDADPE
-644 EFNEFSEK
+644 EITEFSEK

-663 DQINFNKPKRLSN
+663 DQINFNKPKRIS
-676 SYLRWKFFLSM
+676 SSDFR

>member
-1 MIFKFNKF
+1 MVFKLNKF
-9 LILLIFS
+9 LILSVYL
-16 LASLFLTSEE
+16 LASFYLPSEE
-26 SIEVK
+26 SLVVK
-31 NEYTQVVGE
+31 NEYKPVVNE
-40 IIEILDRNHFKK
+40 IIEILDQNHFKK
-52 NIEVNNQKV
+52 NIVINEQKV
-61 IDNYF
+61 IDNF
-66 ANLDKEKILLT
+66 LVNIDKEKIVFT
-77 SEEVSSYST
+77 SVEFNSYKAS
-86 KFKNIYNLDEIFK
+86 FKNIYNLEEIFK
-99 IYENYSSRSLE
+99 IYQDYSDRTLE
-110 LINYQI
+110 LINYQKD
-116 EVVNLINDSKDLNT
+116 VVDLIDTSADLNT
-130 TEFIEKSRE
+130 TEFVEKSRE
-139 DKKRFN
+139 DEKRFN
-145 SLDAIK
+145 SLGSIK

-161 LINILLSN
+161 FINILLSN
-169 EDFEN
+169 DNFEN
-174 SRAKL
+174 SKSKL
-179 LKRLINR
+179 LKRLKNR

-192 IKSDDIFTLY
+192 IKSDDIFSLY
-202 TNSITSLYDPH
+202 INSITSLYDPH

-241 SEDGITKIVRLIPG
+241 TEDGITKIVRLIPG
-255 GPAEKSGLL
+255 GPADKSGLL

-311 SSPDDVLGRVIEIT
+311 SSPDDILGRVIEIT

-336 KKKNVEIYRPNKS
+336 KKKKVEIYKPNKS

-383 LLRELKEDQVDGVIL
+383 LLRELKEEQVDGVIL

-438 HTRGIQNYEGPVM
+438 HTRGIQNYDGPVM

-471 YKRGLVVGSNTFGKG
+471 YKRGLIVGSNTFGKG

-569 KKRVSDSDLNEY
+569 KKRVSDSNLNEY
-581 IKDQRIQIKNELDK
+581 IKDQKIHNKNELDK

-644 EFNEFSEK
+644 ELNEFSEK

-663 DQINFNKPKRLSN
+663 DQINFNKPKRLS
-676 SYLRWKFFLSM
+676 SSDFR

>member
-1 MIFKFNKF
+1 MAFKFNKI
-9 LILLIFS
+9 LVLLIY
-16 LASLFLTSEE
+16 FLTTLNLPSEE
-26 SIEVK
+26 SLEVK
-31 NEYTQVVGE
+31 NEYKPVVYE
-40 IIEILDRNHFKK
+40 IIEILDQNHFKK
-52 NIEVNNQKV
+52 NIEINEQKV
-61 IDNYF
+61 IGNF
-66 ANLDKEKILLT
+66 LVNLDKEKIVFT
-77 SEEVSSYST
+77 SVEFNSYLA
-86 KFKNIYNLDEIFK
+86 KFKNIYSLDEIFK
-99 IYENYSSRSLE
+99 IYRDYSDRSLE
-110 LINYQI
+110 LISYQKD
-116 EVVNLINDSKDLNT
+116 VVNLINSSSNLNT

-139 DKKRFN
+139 DEKRFN
-145 SLDAIK
+145 SLDSIK

-161 LINILLSN
+161 FINILLSN
-169 EDFEN
+169 DDFEN
-174 SRAKL
+174 SKSKL
-179 LKRLINR
+179 LKRLKNR
-186 VKSLKR
+186 IKSLKR
-192 IKSDDIFTLY
+192 IKSDDIFSLY
-202 TNSITSLYDPH
+202 TNSITSLYDHH

-241 SEDGITKIVRLIPG
+241 TEDGITKIVRLIPG
-255 GPAEKSGLL
+255 GPADKSGLL

-311 SSPDDVLGRVIEIT
+311 SSPDDILGRVIEIT

-336 KKKNVEIYRPNKS
+336 KKKKVEIYKPNKS

-383 LLRELKEDQVDGVIL
+383 LLRELKEEQVDGVIL

-438 HTRGIQNYEGPVM
+438 HTRGIQNYDGPVM

-471 YKRGLVVGSNTFGKG
+471 YKRGLIVGSNTFGKG

-569 KKRVSDSDLNEY
+569 KKRVSDSNLNEY
-581 IKDQRIQIKNELDK
+581 IKDQKIHSKNEFDK

-644 EFNEFSEK
+644 ELNEFSEK

-663 DQINFNKPKRLSN
+663 DQINFNKPKRLS
-676 SYLRWKFFLSM
+676 SSDFR

>member
-1 MIFKFNKF
+1 MVFKLNKF
-9 LILLIFS
+9 LILLVYF
-16 LASLFLTSEE
+16 LASLYLPSEE
-26 SIEVK
+26 SLVVK
-31 NEYTQVVGE
+31 NEYKPVVNE
-40 IIEILDRNHFKK
+40 IIEILDQNHFKK
-52 NIEVNNQKV
+52 NIVINEQKV
-61 IDNYF
+61 IDNF
-66 ANLDKEKILLT
+66 LVNIDKEKIVFT
-77 SEEVSSYST
+77 SVEFNSYKAS
-86 KFKNIYNLDEIFK
+86 FKNIYNLEEIFK
-99 IYENYSSRSLE
+99 IYQDYSDRTLE
-110 LINYQI
+110 LINYQKD
-116 EVVNLINDSKDLNT
+116 VVDLIDTSADLNT
-130 TEFIEKSRE
+130 TEFVEKSRE
-139 DKKRFN
+139 DEKRFN
-145 SLDAIK
+145 SLDSIK

-161 LINILLSN
+161 FINILLSN
-169 EDFEN
+169 DNFEN
-174 SRAKL
+174 SKSKL
-179 LKRLINR
+179 LKRLKNR

-192 IKSDDIFTLY
+192 IKSDDIFSLY
-202 TNSITSLYDPH
+202 INSITSLYDPH

-241 SEDGITKIVRLIPG
+241 TEDGITKIVRLIPG
-255 GPAEKSGLL
+255 GPADKSGLL

-311 SSPDDVLGRVIEIT
+311 SSPDDILGRVIEIT

-336 KKKNVEIYRPNKS
+336 KKKKVEIYKPNKS

-383 LLRELKEDQVDGVIL
+383 LLRELKEEQVDGVIL

-438 HTRGIQNYEGPVM
+438 HTRGIQNYDGPVM

-471 YKRGLVVGSNTFGKG
+471 YKRGLIVGSNTFGKG

-523 NLPYVFDSEEVGEM
+523 NLPYVFDSKEVGEM

-546 DISSLE
+546 DISSLD

-569 KKRVSDSDLNEY
+569 KKRVSDSNLNEY
-581 IKDQRIQIKNELDK
+581 IKDQKIHNKNELDK

-644 EFNEFSEK
+644 ELNEFSEK

-663 DQINFNKPKRLSN
+663 DQINFNKPKRLS
-676 SYLRWKFFLSM
+676 SSDFR

>member
-1 MIFKFNKF
+1 MVFKLNKF
-9 LILLIFS
+9 LILLVYF
-16 LASLFLTSEE
+16 LASLYLPSEE
-26 SIEVK
+26 SLVVK
-31 NEYTQVVGE
+31 NEYKPVVNE
-40 IIEILDRNHFKK
+40 IIEILDQNHFKK
-52 NIEVNNQKV
+52 NIVINEQKV
-61 IDNYF
+61 IDNF
-66 ANLDKEKILLT
+66 LVNIDKEKIIFT
-77 SEEVSSYST
+77 SVEFNSYKAS
-86 KFKNIYNLDEIFK
+86 FKNIYNLEEIFK
-99 IYENYSSRSLE
+99 IYQDYSDRTLE
-110 LINYQI
+110 LINYQKD
-116 EVVNLINDSKDLNT
+116 VVDLIDTSADLNT
-130 TEFIEKSRE
+130 TEFVEKSRE
-139 DKKRFN
+139 DEKRFN
-145 SLDAIK
+145 SLDSIK

-161 LINILLSN
+161 FINILLSN
-169 EDFEN
+169 DNFEN
-174 SRAKL
+174 SKSKL
-179 LKRLINR
+179 LKRLKNR

-192 IKSDDIFTLY
+192 IKSDDIFSLY
-202 TNSITSLYDPH
+202 INSITSLYDPH

-241 SEDGITKIVRLIPG
+241 TEDGITKIVRLIPG
-255 GPAEKSGLL
+255 GPADKSGLL

-311 SSPDDVLGRVIEIT
+311 SSPDDILGRVIEIT

-336 KKKNVEIYRPNKS
+336 KKKKVEIYKPNKS

-383 LLRELKEDQVDGVIL
+383 LLRELKEEQVDGVIL

-438 HTRGIQNYEGPVM
+438 HTRGIQNYDGPVM

-471 YKRGLVVGSNTFGKG
+471 YKRGLIVGSNTFGKG

-569 KKRVSDSDLNEY
+569 KKRVSDSNLNEY
-581 IKDQRIQIKNELDK
+581 IKDQKIHNKNELDK

-644 EFNEFSEK
+644 ELNEFSEK

-663 DQINFNKPKRLSN
+663 DQINFNKPKRLS
-676 SYLRWKFFLSM
+676 SSDFR

>member
-1 MIFKFNKF
+1 M
-9 LILLIFS
+9 
-16 LASLFLTSEE
+16 
-26 SIEVK
+26 
-31 NEYTQVVGE
+31 
-40 IIEILDRNHFKK
+40 R
-52 NIEVNNQKV
+52 
-61 IDNYF
+61 
-66 ANLDKEKILLT
+66 NLDKEKIIFT
-77 SEEVSSYST
+77 SSEFNSNSLP
-86 KFKNIYNLDEIFK
+86 FKDIYNLNEIFN
-99 IYENYSSRSLE
+99 IYENYHQRSLL
-110 LINYQI
+110 LISHQQD
-116 EVVNLINDSKDLNT
+116 VVNLIGSSKELNT
-130 TEFIEKSRE
+130 TEFINRSRE
-139 DKKRFN
+139 EEQRFN
-145 SLDAIK
+145 SLEDIK

-161 LINILLSN
+161 FINILLSN
-169 EDFEN
+169 DDFLN
-174 SRAKL
+174 SKSKL
-179 LKRLINR
+179 LKRLKNR
-186 VKSLKR
+186 AKSLKR
-192 IKSDDIFTLY
+192 IKSDDIFSLY
-202 TNSITSLYDPH
+202 MNSITSLYDPH

-241 SEDGITKIVRLIPG
+241 TDDGITKIVRLIPG
-255 GPAEKSGLL
+255 GPADKSGLL

-281 EDVRDWRIDE
+281 QDVRDWRIDE

-311 SSPDDVLGRVIEIT
+311 SASDDVLGRVIEIT

-336 KKKNVEIYRPNKS
+336 KKSKVEIYKPNKS
-349 YNIGVIDL
+349 YSIGVIDL

-383 LLRELKEDQVDGVIL
+383 LLRELKAEQVDGVIL

-438 HTRGIQNYEGPVM
+438 HTRGMQNYEGPVM

-471 YKRGLVVGSNTFGKG
+471 YKRGLIVGSNTFGKG

-523 NLPYVFDSEEVGEM
+523 NLPYVFNSEEVGEM
-537 ALENSLPYD
+537 VLENSLPYD
-546 DISSLE
+546 DISSLD

-569 KKRVSDSDLNEY
+569 KKRVTDSNLNEY
-581 IKDQRIQIKNELDK
+581 IKDQKNQNKNELNK

-601 YLVRKSEKKAQEEK
+601 YLVRKSEKKAREEK

-625 SVGLKPYLNF
+625 SLGLRPYLNF

-644 EFNEFSEK
+644 EITEFSEK

-663 DQINFNKPKRLSN
+663 DQINFNKPKRIS
-676 SYLRWKFFLSM
+676 SSDFR

>member
-1 MIFKFNKF
+1 MAFKFNKI
-9 LILLIFS
+9 LVLLIY
-16 LASLFLTSEE
+16 FLTSLNLPSEE
-26 SIEVK
+26 SLEVK
-31 NEYTQVVGE
+31 NEYKPVVYE
-40 IIEILDRNHFKK
+40 IIEILDQNHFKK
-52 NIEVNNQKV
+52 NIEINEQKV
-61 IDNYF
+61 VGNF
-66 ANLDKEKILLT
+66 LVNLDKEKIVFT
-77 SEEVSSYST
+77 SVEFNSYLAE
-86 KFKNIYNLDEIFK
+86 FKNIYSLDEIFK
-99 IYENYSSRSLE
+99 IYRDYSDRSLE
-110 LINYQI
+110 LIRYQKD
-116 EVVNLINDSKDLNT
+116 VVNLINSSSNLNT

-139 DKKRFN
+139 DEKRFD
-145 SLDAIK
+145 SLDSIK

-161 LINILLSN
+161 FINILLSN
-169 EDFEN
+169 DDFEN
-174 SRAKL
+174 AKSKL
-179 LKRLINR
+179 LKRLKNR
-186 VKSLKR
+186 IKSLKR
-192 IKSDDIFTLY
+192 IKSDDIFSLY

-241 SEDGITKIVRLIPG
+241 TEDGITKIVRLIPG
-255 GPAEKSGLL
+255 GPADKSGLL

-311 SSPDDVLGRVIEIT
+311 SSPDDILGRVIEIT

-336 KKKNVEIYRPNKS
+336 KKKKVEIYKPNKS

-383 LLRELKEDQVDGVIL
+383 LLRELKEEQVDGVIL

-438 HTRGIQNYEGPVM
+438 HTRGIQNYDGPVM

-471 YKRGLVVGSNTFGKG
+471 YKRGLIVGSNTFGKG

-569 KKRVSDSDLNEY
+569 KKRVSDSNLNEY
-581 IKDQRIQIKNELDK
+581 IKDQKIHSKNELDK

-644 EFNEFSEK
+644 ELNEFSEK

-663 DQINFNKPKRLSN
+663 DQINFNKPKRLS
-676 SYLRWKFFLSM
+676 SSDFR

>member
-1 MIFKFNKF
+1 MVFKLNKF
-9 LILLIFS
+9 LILLVYI
-16 LASLFLTSEE
+16 LASLYLPSEE
-26 SIEVK
+26 SLLVK
-31 NEYTQVVGE
+31 NEYKPVVNE
-40 IIEILDRNHFKK
+40 IIEILDQNHFKK
-52 NIEVNNQKV
+52 NIVINEQKV
-61 IDNYF
+61 IDNF
-66 ANLDKEKILLT
+66 LVNIDKEKIVFT
-77 SEEVSSYST
+77 SVEFNSY
-86 KFKNIYNLDEIFK
+86 KARFKNIYNLEEIFK
-99 IYENYSSRSLE
+99 IYQDYSDRTLE
-110 LINYQI
+110 LINYQKD
-116 EVVNLINDSKDLNT
+116 VVDLIDTSADLNT
-130 TEFIEKSRE
+130 TEFVEKSRE
-139 DKKRFN
+139 DEKRFN
-145 SLDAIK
+145 SLDSIK

-161 LINILLSN
+161 FINILLSN
-169 EDFEN
+169 DNFEN
-174 SRAKL
+174 SKSKL
-179 LKRLINR
+179 LKRLKNR

-192 IKSDDIFTLY
+192 IKSDDIFSLY
-202 TNSITSLYDPH
+202 INSITSLYDPH

-241 SEDGITKIVRLIPG
+241 TEDGITKIVRLIPG
-255 GPAEKSGLL
+255 GPADKSGLL

-311 SSPDDVLGRVIEIT
+311 SSPDDILGRVIEIT

-336 KKKNVEIYRPNKS
+336 KKKKVEIYKPNKS

-383 LLRELKEDQVDGVIL
+383 LLRELKEEQVDGVIL

-438 HTRGIQNYEGPVM
+438 HTRGIQNYDGPVM

-471 YKRGLVVGSNTFGKG
+471 YKRGLIVGSNTFGKG

-523 NLPYVFDSEEVGEM
+523 NLPYVFDSKDVGEM
-537 ALENSLPYD
+537 ALKNSLPYD

-569 KKRVSDSDLNEY
+569 KKRVSDSNLNEY
-581 IKDQRIQIKNELDK
+581 IKDQKIHNKNELDK

-644 EFNEFSEK
+644 ELNEFSEK

-663 DQINFNKPKRLSN
+663 DQINFNKPKRLS
-676 SYLRWKFFLSM
+676 SSDFR

>member
-1 MIFKFNKF
+1 MVFKLNKF
-9 LILLIFS
+9 LILLVYF
-16 LASLFLTSEE
+16 LASLYLPSEE
-26 SIEVK
+26 SLVVK
-31 NEYTQVVGE
+31 NEYKPVVNE
-40 IIEILDRNHFKK
+40 IIEILDQNHFKK
-52 NIEVNNQKV
+52 NIIINEQKV
-61 IDNYF
+61 IDNF
-66 ANLDKEKILLT
+66 LVNIDKEKIVFT
-77 SEEVSSYST
+77 SVEFNSYKAS
-86 KFKNIYNLDEIFK
+86 FKNIYNLEEIFK
-99 IYENYSSRSLE
+99 IYQDYSDRTLE
-110 LINYQI
+110 LINYQKD
-116 EVVNLINDSKDLNT
+116 VVDLIDTSADLNT
-130 TEFIEKSRE
+130 TEFVEKSRE
-139 DKKRFN
+139 DEKRFN
-145 SLDAIK
+145 SLGSIK

-161 LINILLSN
+161 FINILLSN
-169 EDFEN
+169 DNFEN
-174 SRAKL
+174 SKSKL
-179 LKRLINR
+179 LKRLKNR

-192 IKSDDIFTLY
+192 IKSDDIFSLY
-202 TNSITSLYDPH
+202 INSITSLYDPH

-241 SEDGITKIVRLIPG
+241 TEDGITKIVRLIPG
-255 GPAEKSGLL
+255 GPADKSGLL

-311 SSPDDVLGRVIEIT
+311 SSPDDILGRVIEIT

-336 KKKNVEIYRPNKS
+336 KKKKVEIYKPNKS

-383 LLRELKEDQVDGVIL
+383 LLRELKEEQVDGVIL

-438 HTRGIQNYEGPVM
+438 HTRGIQNYDGPVM

-471 YKRGLVVGSNTFGKG
+471 YKRGLIVGSNTFGKG

-523 NLPYVFDSEEVGEM
+523 NLPYVFDSKEVGEM

-569 KKRVSDSDLNEY
+569 KKRVSDSNLNEY
-581 IKDQRIQIKNELDK
+581 IKDQKIHNKNELDK

-644 EFNEFSEK
+644 ELNEFSEK

-663 DQINFNKPKRLSN
+663 DQINFNKPKRLS
-676 SYLRWKFFLSM
+676 SSDFR

>member
-1 MIFKFNKF
+1 MVFKLNKF
-9 LILLIFS
+9 LILLVYF
-16 LASLFLTSEE
+16 LASLYLPSEE
-26 SIEVK
+26 SLVVK
-31 NEYTQVVGE
+31 NEYKPVVNE
-40 IIEILDRNHFKK
+40 IIEILDQNHFKK
-52 NIEVNNQKV
+52 NIVINEQKV
-61 IDNYF
+61 IDNF
-66 ANLDKEKILLT
+66 LVNIDKEKIVFT
-77 SEEVSSYST
+77 SVEFNSYKT
-86 KFKNIYNLDEIFK
+86 RFKNIYNLEEIFK
-99 IYENYSSRSLE
+99 IYQDYSDRTLE
-110 LINYQI
+110 LINYQKD
-116 EVVNLINDSKDLNT
+116 VVDLIDTSADLNT
-130 TEFIEKSRE
+130 TEFVEKSRE
-139 DKKRFN
+139 DEKRFN
-145 SLDAIK
+145 SLDSIK

-161 LINILLSN
+161 FINILLSN
-169 EDFEN
+169 DNFEN
-174 SRAKL
+174 SKSKL
-179 LKRLINR
+179 LKRLKNR

-192 IKSDDIFTLY
+192 IKSDDIFSLY
-202 TNSITSLYDPH
+202 INSITSLYDPH

-241 SEDGITKIVRLIPG
+241 TEDGITKIVRLIPG
-255 GPAEKSGLL
+255 GPADKSGLL

-311 SSPDDVLGRVIEIT
+311 SSPDDILGRVIEIT

-336 KKKNVEIYRPNKS
+336 KKKKVEIYKPNKS

-383 LLRELKEDQVDGVIL
+383 LLRELKEEQVDGVIL

-438 HTRGIQNYEGPVM
+438 HTRGIQNYDGPVM

-471 YKRGLVVGSNTFGKG
+471 YKRGLIVGSNTFGKG

-569 KKRVSDSDLNEY
+569 KKRVSDSNLNEY
-581 IKDQRIQIKNELDK
+581 IKDQKIHSKNELDK

-644 EFNEFSEK
+644 ELNEFSEK

-663 DQINFNKPKRLSN
+663 DQINFNKPKRLS
-676 SYLRWKFFLSM
+676 SSDFR

>member
-1 MIFKFNKF
+1 MVFKLNKF
-9 LILLIFS
+9 LILLVYF
-16 LASLFLTSEE
+16 LASLYLPSEE
-26 SIEVK
+26 SLVVK
-31 NEYTQVVGE
+31 NEYKPVVNE
-40 IIEILDRNHFKK
+40 IIEILDQNHFKK
-52 NIEVNNQKV
+52 NIVINEQKV
-61 IDNYF
+61 IDNF
-66 ANLDKEKILLT
+66 LVNIDKEKIVFT
-77 SEEVSSYST
+77 SVEFNSY
-86 KFKNIYNLDEIFK
+86 KARFKNIYNLEEIFK
-99 IYENYSSRSLE
+99 IYQDYSDRTLE
-110 LINYQI
+110 LINYQKD
-116 EVVNLINDSKDLNT
+116 VVDLIDTSADLNT
-130 TEFIEKSRE
+130 TEFVEKSRE
-139 DKKRFN
+139 DEKRFN
-145 SLDAIK
+145 SLGSIK

-161 LINILLSN
+161 FINILLSN
-169 EDFEN
+169 DNFEN
-174 SRAKL
+174 SKSKL
-179 LKRLINR
+179 LKRLKNR

-192 IKSDDIFTLY
+192 IKSDDIFSLY
-202 TNSITSLYDPH
+202 INSITSLYDPH

-241 SEDGITKIVRLIPG
+241 TEDGITKIVRLIPG
-255 GPAEKSGLL
+255 GPADKSGLL

-311 SSPDDVLGRVIEIT
+311 SSPDDILGRVIEIT

-336 KKKNVEIYRPNKS
+336 KKKKVEIYKPNKS

-383 LLRELKEDQVDGVIL
+383 LLRELKEEQVDGVIL

-438 HTRGIQNYEGPVM
+438 HTRGIQNYDGPVM

-471 YKRGLVVGSNTFGKG
+471 YKRGLIVGSNTFGKG

-523 NLPYVFDSEEVGEM
+523 NLPYVFDSKEVGEM

-569 KKRVSDSDLNEY
+569 KKRVSDSNLNEY
-581 IKDQRIQIKNELDK
+581 IKDQKIHNKNELDK

-644 EFNEFSEK
+644 ELNEFSEK

-663 DQINFNKPKRLSN
+663 DQINFNKPKRLS
-676 SYLRWKFFLSM
+676 SSDFR

>member
-1 MIFKFNKF
+1 MVFKLNKF
-9 LILLIFS
+9 LILLVYF
-16 LASLFLTSEE
+16 LASLYLPSEE
-26 SIEVK
+26 SLVVK
-31 NEYTQVVGE
+31 NEYKPVVNE
-40 IIEILDRNHFKK
+40 IIEILDQNHFKK
-52 NIEVNNQKV
+52 NIEINEQKV
-61 IDNYF
+61 IDNF
-66 ANLDKEKILLT
+66 LVNIDKEKIVFT
-77 SEEVSSYST
+77 SVEFNSY
-86 KFKNIYNLDEIFK
+86 KARFKNIYNLEEIFK
-99 IYENYSSRSLE
+99 IYQDYSDRTLE
-110 LINYQI
+110 LINYQKD
-116 EVVNLINDSKDLNT
+116 VVDLIDTSADLNT
-130 TEFIEKSRE
+130 TEFVEKSRE
-139 DKKRFN
+139 DEKRFN
-145 SLDAIK
+145 SLDSIK

-161 LINILLSN
+161 FINILLSN
-169 EDFEN
+169 DNFEN
-174 SRAKL
+174 SKSKL
-179 LKRLINR
+179 LKRLKNR

-192 IKSDDIFTLY
+192 IKSDDIFSLY
-202 TNSITSLYDPH
+202 INSITSLYDPH

-241 SEDGITKIVRLIPG
+241 TEDGITKIVRLIPG
-255 GPAEKSGLL
+255 GPADKSGLL

-336 KKKNVEIYRPNKS
+336 KKKKVEIYKPNKS

-383 LLRELKEDQVDGVIL
+383 LLRELKEEQVDGVIL

-438 HTRGIQNYEGPVM
+438 HTRGIQNYDGPVM

-471 YKRGLVVGSNTFGKG
+471 YKRGLIVGSNTFGKG

-569 KKRVSDSDLNEY
+569 KKRVSDSNLNEY
-581 IKDQRIQIKNELDK
+581 IKDQKIHSKNELDK

-601 YLVRKSEKKAQEEK
+601 YLVRKSEKRAQEEK

-644 EFNEFSEK
+644 ELNEFSEK

-663 DQINFNKPKRLSN
+663 DQINFNKPKRLS
-676 SYLRWKFFLSM
+676 SSDFR

>member
-1 MIFKFNKF
+1 MVFKLNKF
-9 LILLIFS
+9 LILLVYF
-16 LASLFLTSEE
+16 LASLYLPSEE
-26 SIEVK
+26 SLVVK
-31 NEYTQVVGE
+31 NEYKPVVNE
-40 IIEILDRNHFKK
+40 IIEILDQNHFKK
-52 NIEVNNQKV
+52 NIVINEQKV
-61 IDNYF
+61 IDNF
-66 ANLDKEKILLT
+66 LVNLDKEKIVFT
-77 SEEVSSYST
+77 SVEFNSYKAS
-86 KFKNIYNLDEIFK
+86 FKNIYNLEEIFK
-99 IYENYSSRSLE
+99 IYQDYSDRTLE
-110 LINYQI
+110 LINYQKD
-116 EVVNLINDSKDLNT
+116 VVDLIDTSADLNT
-130 TEFIEKSRE
+130 TEFVEKSRE
-139 DKKRFN
+139 DEKRFN
-145 SLDAIK
+145 SLDSIK

-161 LINILLSN
+161 FINILLSN
-169 EDFEN
+169 DNFEN
-174 SRAKL
+174 SKSKL
-179 LKRLINR
+179 LKRLKNR

-192 IKSDDIFTLY
+192 IKSDDIFSLY
-202 TNSITSLYDPH
+202 INSITSLYDPH

-241 SEDGITKIVRLIPG
+241 TEDGITKIVRLIPG
-255 GPAEKSGLL
+255 GPADKSGLL

-311 SSPDDVLGRVIEIT
+311 SSPDDILGRVIEIT

-336 KKKNVEIYRPNKS
+336 KKKKVEIYKPNKS

-383 LLRELKEDQVDGVIL
+383 LLRELKEEQVDGVIL

-438 HTRGIQNYEGPVM
+438 HTRGIQNYDGPVM

-471 YKRGLVVGSNTFGKG
+471 YKRGLIVGSNTFGKG

-569 KKRVSDSDLNEY
+569 KKRVSDSNLNEY
-581 IKDQRIQIKNELDK
+581 IKDQKIHNKNELDK

-644 EFNEFSEK
+644 ELNEFSEK

-663 DQINFNKPKRLSN
+663 DQINFNKPKRLS
-676 SYLRWKFFLSM
+676 SSDFR

>member
-1 MIFKFNKF
+1 MVFKLNKF
-9 LILLIFS
+9 LILLVFF
-16 LASLFLTSEE
+16 LASLYLPSEE
-26 SIEVK
+26 SLVVK
-31 NEYTQVVGE
+31 NEYKPVVNE
-40 IIEILDRNHFKK
+40 IIEILDQNHFKK
-52 NIEVNNQKV
+52 NIVINEQKV
-61 IDNYF
+61 IDNF
-66 ANLDKEKILLT
+66 LVNIDKEKIVFT
-77 SEEVSSYST
+77 SVEFNSYKAS
-86 KFKNIYNLDEIFK
+86 FKNIYNLEEIFK
-99 IYENYSSRSLE
+99 IYQDYSDRTLE
-110 LINYQI
+110 LINYQKD
-116 EVVNLINDSKDLNT
+116 VVDLIDTSADLNT
-130 TEFIEKSRE
+130 TEFVEKSRE
-139 DKKRFN
+139 DEKRFN
-145 SLDAIK
+145 SLDSIK

-169 EDFEN
+169 DNFEN
-174 SRAKL
+174 SKSKL
-179 LKRLINR
+179 LKRLKNR

-192 IKSDDIFTLY
+192 IKSDDIFSLY
-202 TNSITSLYDPH
+202 INSITSLYDPH

-241 SEDGITKIVRLIPG
+241 TEDGITKIVRLIPG
-255 GPAEKSGLL
+255 GPADKSGLL

-311 SSPDDVLGRVIEIT
+311 SSPDDILGRVIEIT

-336 KKKNVEIYRPNKS
+336 KKKKVEIYKPNKS

-383 LLRELKEDQVDGVIL
+383 LLRELKEEQVDGVIL

-438 HTRGIQNYEGPVM
+438 HTRGIQNYDGPVM

-471 YKRGLVVGSNTFGKG
+471 YKRGLIVGSNTFGKG

-569 KKRVSDSDLNEY
+569 KKRVSDSNLNEY
-581 IKDQRIQIKNELDK
+581 IKDQKIHSKNELDK

-601 YLVRKSEKKAQEEK
+601 YLVRKSEKKAQEER

-644 EFNEFSEK
+644 ELNEFSEK

-663 DQINFNKPKRLSN
+663 DQINFNKPKRLS
-676 SYLRWKFFLSM
+676 SSDFR

>member
-1 MIFKFNKF
+1 MAFKLNK
-9 LILLIFS
+9 ILLLSIYF
-16 LASLFLTSEE
+16 LASLNLPGEE
-26 SIEVK
+26 SLEVK
-31 NEYTQVVGE
+31 SEYKPVVNE
-40 IIEILDRNHFKK
+40 IIEILNQDHFKK
-52 NIEVNNQKV
+52 NIEIDKQKV
-61 IDNYF
+61 IDNF
-66 ANLDKEKILLT
+66 LVNLDKEKIVFT
-77 SEEVSSYST
+77 SGEFNSYLVR
-86 KFKNIYNLDEIFK
+86 FKNIYSLNEIFK
-99 IYENYSSRSLE
+99 IYQDYSDRSLE
-110 LINYQI
+110 LINYQK
-116 EVVNLINDSKDLNT
+116 EVVNLISSSSNLNT

-145 SLDAIK
+145 SLDSIK

-161 LINILLSN
+161 FINILLSN
-169 EDFEN
+169 DDFEN
-174 SRAKL
+174 SKSKL
-179 LKRLINR
+179 LKRLKNR
-186 VKSLKR
+186 IKSLKR
-192 IKSDDIFTLY
+192 IKSDDIFSLY

-241 SEDGITKIVRLIPG
+241 TEDGITKIVRLIPG
-255 GPAEKSGLL
+255 GPADKSGLL

-311 SSPDDVLGRVIEIT
+311 SAPDDILGRVIEIT

-336 KKKNVEIYRPNKS
+336 KKKKVEIYKPNKS

-383 LLRELKEDQVDGVIL
+383 LLRELKEEQVDGVIL

-438 HTRGIQNYEGPVM
+438 HTRGIQNYDGPVM

-471 YKRGLVVGSNTFGKG
+471 YKRGLIVGSNTFGKG

-523 NLPYVFDSEEVGEM
+523 TLPYVFDSEEVGEM

-569 KKRVSDSDLNEY
+569 KKRVSDSKLNEY
-581 IKDQRIQIKNELDK
+581 IKDQKIQSKNEFDK

-601 YLVRKSEKKAQEEK
+601 YLVRKSEKRAQEEK

-635 QEFLDADPE
+635 QEFLNADPE
-644 EFNEFSEK
+644 ELNKFSEK

-676 SYLRWKFFLSM
+676 SDFR